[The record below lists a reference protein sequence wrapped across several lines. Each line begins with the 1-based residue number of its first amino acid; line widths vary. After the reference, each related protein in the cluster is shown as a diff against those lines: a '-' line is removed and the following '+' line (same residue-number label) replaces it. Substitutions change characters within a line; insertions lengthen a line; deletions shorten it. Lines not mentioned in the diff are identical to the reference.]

1 MEKKKRMKNVR
12 KHQLIYSYCIISHSA
27 AERLEVY
34 VCLSD
39 HDSHLAYSVLFFLYS
54 LKTNM

>member
-12 KHQLIYSYCIISHSA
+12 KHELIYSYCIISHSA

-39 HDSHLAYSVLFFLYS
+39 HDSHLAYSVLFFS
-54 LKTNM
+54 I